1 MKVEHKHLCLAVLD
15 TLKRLNP
22 ADDAYFAG
30 PAIVTL
36 DDDNSNAS
44 QSKYREL
51 IQNPTDLGL
60 IRLFNVVHHFYS
72 SATSSPTC
80 CFTIFSSFILH

>member
-60 IRLFNVVHHFYS
+60 IRLSSVVQSFS
-72 SATSSPTC
+72 SATSSFTC
-80 CFTIFSSFILH
+80 CYIIFSSFILH